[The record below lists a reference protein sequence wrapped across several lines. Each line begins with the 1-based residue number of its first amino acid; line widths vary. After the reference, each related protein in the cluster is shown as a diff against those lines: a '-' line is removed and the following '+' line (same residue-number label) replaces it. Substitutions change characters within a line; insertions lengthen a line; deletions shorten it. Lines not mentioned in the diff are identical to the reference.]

1 MPLQIRT
8 ADDRT
13 KYSDL
18 EIAVG
23 EIQKHAD
30 ALHKAQKTLNVL
42 TQQYKQNASLNNQ
55 ELQKLKALRAKGN
68 QTATQNQPVTQS
80 MESISEIAG
89 PSTNG
94 PFAYLMKNIGQ
105 AFGVFPSDA
114 TLKQMGTDGRRAVP
128 TKDDSL
134 AREFQYIQQELKKL
148 DSIDYSKMPHDQF
161 MKHLDKQLELM
172 DRSRELIAKQM
183 DSRRQKTNQ
192 IQTNSV
198 QEDHYDEPASDYES
212 EMLDNQMAFIKYAA
226 DEIKDHVHKGGI
238 FPEWFQNKLSGVHD
252 KMKSLHAYME
262 GERQQ
267 AMDKKRMMSMKDAQ
281 DDYFESLERKLN
293 ESKGLCKQCGKPSYT
308 TLPEE
313 KQKGVDGKVC
323 WKGYKRMGTK
333 KKGGKTVDNCVKM

>member
-1 MPLQIRT
+1 MKHTETDTIYEVYDGPSSIT
-8 ADDRT
+8 AGLILKVVKYLEKQDRT
-13 KYSDL
+13 HP
-18 EIAVG
+18 A
-23 EIQKHAD
+23 
-30 ALHKAQKTLNVL
+30 
-42 TQQYKQNASLNNQ
+42 NQ
-55 ELQKLKALRAKGN
+55 RG
-68 QTATQNQPVTQS
+68 
-80 MESISEIAG
+80 
-89 PSTNG
+89 
-94 PFAYLMKNIGQ
+94 
-105 AFGVFPSDA
+105 
-114 TLKQMGTDGRRAVP
+114 VP
-128 TKDDSL
+128 TKMQSIERQMAQIDD
-134 AREFQYIQQELKKL
+134 QI
-148 DSIDYSKMPHDQF
+148 
-161 MKHLDKQLELM
+161 KQLTGEPANVTSQGAF
-172 DRSRELIAKQM
+172 DKNVEEIGKLIDKKHALEKEVLAVSQAVFLN
-183 DSRRQKTNQ
+183 KLEKQ

-198 QEDHYDEPASDYES
+198 QEDSYDEPASDYES

-293 ESKGLCKQCGKPSYT
+293 ESKGLCKECGKPSYT

-333 KKGGKTVDNCVKM
+333 KKNGKTVDNCVKM